1 MEKLAV
7 GIPEAAEMIGV
18 GRSSIYVLF
27 RDGKLTRR
35 KCGQRSLSVVEELRR
50 YVDSLP
56 VGNGGE

>member
-1 MEKLAV
+1 MEKLSV
-7 GIPEAAEMIGV
+7 GIPQAAEMIGV

-27 RDGKLTRR
+27 RDGKLTPR
-35 KCGQRSLSVVEELRR
+35 KCGKRTLVIVEELRR